1 MPTYSQ
7 LLKKKSTRVPKKK
20 KCRTPLLKSGPHR
33 KAVCVRVYTTS
44 PKKPNSAVR
53 KVAKVKFLI
62 SKKMGIVY
70 VPGQG
75 HTIGQHSVVL
85 VRGGR
90 VRDVPGVHYKMI
102 RNKLDFTSKETFL
115 RKARRSKFGLI
126 NSEKHDTVKV
136 YFKSSRKKLYCFNAK
151 VYKKTF

>member
-7 LLKKKSTRVPKKK
+7 LLKKKSTRHPKKS
-20 KCRTPLLKSGPHR
+20 KCRTPLLWKAPHR

-62 SKKMGIVY
+62 SKKTGIVY

-102 RNKLDFTSKETFL
+102 RNKFDFTSKEVFI

-126 NSEKHDTVKV
+126 NSEKRDTVKI
-136 YFKSSRKKLYCFNAK
+136 YLKTAKKKLIF
-151 VYKKTF
+151 

>member
-1 MPTYSQ
+1 
-7 LLKKKSTRVPKKK
+7 
-20 KCRTPLLKSGPHR
+20 
-33 KAVCVRVYTTS
+33 
-44 PKKPNSAVR
+44 
-53 KVAKVKFLI
+53 
-62 SKKMGIVY
+62 MGIVY